1 MVREALGE
9 EELWVNS
16 LKSQPYI
23 VAFVMVL
30 AFSSF
35 PNLWGQ
41 LFSFSVLFL
50 FFWIGSSTASSGNL
64 LGRSAK

>member
-41 LFSFSVLFL
+41 LFSFSVLFC
-50 FFWIGSSTASSGNL
+50 FSG
-64 LGRSAK
+64 